1 MVVYT
6 KPDCRMC
13 EATKRKL
20 DELGVEYEVKSFDEA
35 ALKLARSKGISSAP
49 MVVLG
54 SEAIGGYR
62 PDELKRMAALV

>member
-20 DELGVEYEVKSFDEA
+20 DDLGVDYEVREFDSA
-35 ALKLARSKGISSAP
+35 ALKMARDKGISSAP
-49 MVVLG
+49 MVVVG